1 MFEAQECAY
10 RYRKLLELLEE
21 DATEISQSLQGEL
34 LEEYRELL
42 SRETDFLSQALK
54 KIQYSL

>member
-10 RYRKLLELLEE
+10 RYRKLLALLEE